1 MKVVLLNNIKGI
13 GRIGDVKDISDG
25 YARNFLLPRKLVR
38 LATQGAVQEAE
49 TLKIKRLSEEKL
61 ASEEAAKAAEKLAGL
76 TVELTA
82 KASEQGT
89 LFASIGK
96 EEVLQ
101 KIRQTTGLP
110 LNREAVCMDEHIKTA
125 GEHEVHLHL
134 TSDITATVRVVVTP
148 AE

>member
-13 GRIGDVKDISDG
+13 GRIGDIKDISDG

-49 TLKIKRLSEEKL
+49 TLKVKRLSEEKL
-61 ASEEAAKAAEKLAGL
+61 ASEEAVKAAEKLAGL
-76 TVELTA
+76 TLELTA

-96 EEVLQ
+96 EEILH
-101 KIRQTTGLP
+101 KIRQATGLA
-110 LNREAVCMDEHIKTA
+110 LNEEAVQMDEHIKTA

-134 TSDITATVRVVVTP
+134 APDVTATVRVVVTP
-148 AE
+148 TE

>member
-1 MKVVLLNNIKGI
+1 MKVVLLTNIKGI
-13 GRIGDVKDISDG
+13 GRIGDIKDISDG
-25 YARNFLLPRKLVR
+25 YARNFLLPRRQVR

-49 TLKIKRLSEEKL
+49 TLKTQRLSEEKL

-76 TVELTA
+76 TLELTA
-82 KASEQGT
+82 KTSEQGT

-96 EEVLQ
+96 EEVLK
-101 KIRQTTGLP
+101 KIHQATGMA
-110 LNREAVCMDEHIKTA
+110 LNEEAVRMDEHIKTA

-134 TSDITATVRVVVTP
+134 TPDITATVRVVVTP